1 MNETNNTFTLE
12 KSFSE
17 CLMKSQEEAERLGL
31 KNTPTIIV
39 LKTLLETENSYMYEF
54 FSFTHVK
61 WSKVKNAMQE
71 HVKKYVAEKHEEE
84 GYILKAALDEKE
96 LQFKMSEDLYCSV
109 IEAGSITENK
119 VVDEIT
125 FIFSMLSRD
134 IEKQVVNFFR
144 DVKRDI
150 TAVLLYFQGILFN
163 RVLTDSQVYQQMPTE
178 NEQEYDEQD
187 YQKSNVTVVTED
199 GLKIPK
205 VIEKSVTLLKCNEQD
220 ALILGREEETQKLMK
235 ILLKCQKKNAIL
247 VGKPGVGKTAIVEHL
262 VYKIARGECPNELKN
277 KKVLSLDVNS
287 LIAGTSFRG
296 MAEERFAKL
305 VEFLEKEPD
314 IILFVDEIHNMIGA
328 GTIADDNTHDLA
340 NSLKPILARENIS
353 VIGCTTEQEYK
364 RIFEK
369 DKAFKRRFETVEVK
383 EPSFDE
389 VYPMIKAQ
397 IERLKSFHS
406 VEIKKKTVEYII
418 MMAACFNFETCNP
431 DRTLDLIDKAMATAK
446 MQGKKEVT
454 REVVINNF
462 ESNFKLFN
470 KLPKDQKFSTA
481 YHEAGHYLVNRYSK
495 NRRKLLAI
503 SCIPAEDYLGVTV
516 YDSNEDEL
524 LYWDNNA
531 CIENIALDL
540 GGRIAE
546 KMYTGSYSMGAESDL
561 KKATNL
567 ARDMVVKYGF
577 IARFSK
583 RNVESNVSEDMKD
596 KINIEVDKIID
607 DAYELATKILKEHK
621 NVLEKLATELY
632 KKGILI
638 GKEVEK
644 ICREEEEKTKW
655 EQEEI
660 VKNP

>member
-1 MNETNNTFTLE
+1 MNETNYTLA
-12 KSFSE
+12 FDADFITG
-17 CLMKSQEEAERLGL
+17 LTKSQEEAKRLGL
-31 KNTPTIIV
+31 KEIPTIIV
-39 LKTLLETENSYMYEF
+39 LKTLLETEDSYLYEF
-54 FSFTHVK
+54 FNLTHAK
-61 WSKVKNAMQE
+61 WGKVKNSMQE

-84 GYILKAALDEKE
+84 GSILTMTFDEKV

-119 VVDEIT
+119 VVDEVT

-144 DVKRDI
+144 DVKRDM

-163 RVLTDSQVYQQMPTE
+163 SVLTDSQVYQQMLTE

-287 LIAGTSFRG
+287 LIAGTTLRG

-305 VEFLEKEPD
+305 VEFLEKESD
-314 IILFVDEIHNMIGA
+314 VILFVDEIHNMIGA
-328 GTIADDNTHDLA
+328 GTQVDDTHDLA

-546 KMYTGSYSMGAESDL
+546 KMYTDSYSIGARSDL
-561 KKATNL
+561 KNATNM
-567 ARDMVVKYGF
+567 ARDMVVKYGLTTK
-577 IARFSK
+577 FSK
-583 RNVESNVSEDMKD
+583 RNVERNVSENMKNE
-596 KINIEVDKIID
+596 INTEVDQIID
-607 DAYELATKILKEHK
+607 EAHKLATQILREHK
-621 NVLEKLATELY
+621 NVLKSLATELY

-644 ICREEEEKTKW
+644 ICHEEEEKTKW
-655 EQEEI
+655 KQEEN

>member
-61 WSKVKNAMQE
+61 WSKVKNAMKE
-71 HVKKYVAEKHEEE
+71 HVKKYIAEKHEEE

-119 VVDEIT
+119 VTDEVT
-125 FIFSMLSRD
+125 FILSMLSRD

-144 DVKRDI
+144 DVKRDT
-150 TAVLLYFQGILFN
+150 TAVLVYFQGILFDS
-163 RVLTDSQVYQQMPTE
+163 VLTDSQVYQQMLTE

-305 VEFLEKEPD
+305 VEFLEKTPD
-314 IILFVDEIHNMIGA
+314 VILFVDEIHNMIGA
-328 GTIADDNTHDLA
+328 GTLADDNTHDLA

-353 VIGCTTEQEYK
+353 VIGCTTEQEYN

-397 IERLKSFHS
+397 IERLKSFHG
-406 VEIKKKTVEYII
+406 VEINKKTVEYII

-446 MQGKKEVT
+446 MQGKKAVT
-454 REVVINNF
+454 RDVVINNF
-462 ESNFKLFN
+462 ESDFKLYKN
-470 KLPKDQKFSTA
+470 LPETKKISIA
-481 YHEAGHYLVNRYSK
+481 YHEVGHYLVSRYSK
-495 NRRKLLAI
+495 TKRKVLAI
-503 SCIPAEDYLGVTV
+503 SSIPAKNYLGITV
-516 YDSNEDEL
+516 YDTNEDEL
-524 LYWDNNA
+524 LYWDSDA
-531 CIENIALDL
+531 CIEDIALDL

-546 KMYTGSYSMGAESDL
+546 KMYTDSYSIGARSDL
-561 KKATNL
+561 KNATNM
-567 ARDMVVKYGF
+567 ARDMVVKYGLTTK
-577 IARFSK
+577 FSK
-583 RNVESNVSEDMKD
+583 RNVERNVSENMKNE
-596 KINIEVDKIID
+596 INTEVDQIID
-607 DAYELATKILKEHK
+607 EAHKLATKILREHK
-621 NVLEKLATELY
+621 NVLERLATELY

-644 ICREEEEKTKW
+644 ICREEEEKIKW

>member
-119 VVDEIT
+119 VTDEVT
-125 FIFSMLSRD
+125 FILSMLSRD

-144 DVKRDI
+144 DVKRDT
-150 TAVLLYFQGILFN
+150 TAVLVYFQGILFAS
-163 RVLTDSQVYQQMPTE
+163 VLTDSQIYQQLLNE
-178 NEQEYDEQD
+178 DEQEYEEQD
-187 YQKSNVTVVTED
+187 YQNSNVTVVTED

-235 ILLKCQKKNAIL
+235 ILLKCKKKNAIL

-277 KKVLSLDVNS
+277 KKVLSLDV
-287 LIAGTSFRG
+287 
-296 MAEERFAKL
+296 
-305 VEFLEKEPD
+305 
-314 IILFVDEIHNMIGA
+314 
-328 GTIADDNTHDLA
+328 

-406 VEIKKKTVEYII
+406 VEIKKKNVEYII

-546 KMYTGSYSMGAESDL
+546 KMYTDSYSIGARSDL
-561 KKATNL
+561 KNATNM
-567 ARDMVVKYGF
+567 ARDMVVKYGLTTK
-577 IARFSK
+577 FSK
-583 RNVESNVSEDMKD
+583 RNVERNVSENMKNE
-596 KINIEVDKIID
+596 INTEVDQIID
-607 DAYELATKILKEHK
+607 EAHKLATQILREHK
-621 NVLEKLATELY
+621 NVLKSLATELY

-644 ICREEEEKTKW
+644 ICHEEEEKTKW
-655 EQEEI
+655 KQEEN

>member
-1 MNETNNTFTLE
+1 MNETNYTLA
-12 KSFSE
+12 FDADFITG
-17 CLMKSQEEAERLGL
+17 LTKSQEEAKRLGL
-31 KNTPTIIV
+31 KEIPTIIV
-39 LKTLLETENSYMYEF
+39 LKTLLETEDSYLYEF
-54 FSFTHVK
+54 FNLTHAK
-61 WSKVKNAMQE
+61 WGKVKNSMQE

-84 GYILKAALDEKE
+84 GSILTMTFDEKV

-119 VVDEIT
+119 VVDEVT

-144 DVKRDI
+144 DVKRDM

-163 RVLTDSQVYQQMPTE
+163 SVLTDSQVYQQMLTE

-205 VIEKSVTLLKCNEQD
+205 VIEKSVTLLKCNEHD

-287 LIAGTSFRG
+287 LIAGTTLRG

-305 VEFLEKEPD
+305 VEFLEKESD
-314 IILFVDEIHNMIGA
+314 VILFVDEIHNMIGA
-328 GTIADDNTHDLA
+328 GTQVDDTHDLA

-481 YHEAGHYLVNRYSK
+481 YHEVGHYIVNRYSK

-516 YDSNEDEL
+516 YDSNEDKL

-607 DAYELATKILKEHK
+607 AAYELATKILKEHK
-621 NVLEKLATELY
+621 NVLKSLATELY

-644 ICREEEEKTKW
+644 ICHEEEEKTKW
-655 EQEEI
+655 KQEEN